1 MFMMFINVYYYLLF
15 VYSVIPFI
23 FHHFCVFHDPE
34 AEISPDPHTT
44 FGALDFGGASMQI
57 AFVPHE
63 TSILAGIF
71 PMHFGGSVQG
81 PIHLYS
87 HRPGWRGFI
96 QDGQDGLSGK
106 VEECWRFE
114 AFWRYRNVFWVDNMW
129 IITLSHIVSYCHIS
143 EITYGHAWLSKCLP
157 WLFEVKKNMEW
168 LPDPTL
174 TKALQSL
181 RSYVST
187 GLKQHLSEDQKI
199 IKDLIPTT
207 GDIWWS
213 FYIFLHH
220 FPTCVA
226 MRRSFNG
233 FGKVVAFQRATRV
246 LLLASQTVQSCDR
259 DRDRDQPYL
268 ESLGN
273 YIYTY
278 YIHDIYMTI
287 RSNQYKYNIN
297 IIRCNWCSTTI
308 FSKYSWTLLLIF
320 KTIEPVA
327 CPL

>member
-1 MFMMFINVYYYLLF
+1 MDM
-15 VYSVIPFI
+15 
-23 FHHFCVFHDPE
+23 
-34 AEISPDPHTT
+34 
-44 FGALDFGGASMQI
+44 
-57 AFVPHE
+57 
-63 TSILAGIF
+63 LA
-71 PMHFGGSVQG
+71 V
-81 PIHLYS
+81 
-87 HRPGWRGFI
+87 
-96 QDGQDGLSGK
+96 
-106 VEECWRFE
+106 V
-114 AFWRYRNVFWVDNMW
+114 
-129 IITLSHIVSYCHIS
+129 
-143 EITYGHAWLSKCLP
+143 WLSKCLP
-157 WLFEVKKNMEW
+157 WVFEVKKNMEW

-187 GLKQHLSEDQKI
+187 GLKQHLSQDQKI

-273 YIYTY
+273 YVCIYTY
-278 YIHDIYMTI
+278 FILYMTYTWQLDPI
-287 RSNQYKYNIN
+287 NIN

-308 FSKYSWTLLLIF
+308 LSKYSWTLLLIF